1 MTPLADRIPTMSDTD
16 LASLRANAAHL
27 AEHGSANQMVA
38 ASDVMPVIDT
48 EVARRAALP
57 KPPKPPRKPTAK
69 KPPPATGHQTALAKA

>member
-48 EVARRAALP
+48 EVPLARARDAFERLDAGTQFG
-57 KPPKPPRKPTAK
+57 KVVVT
-69 KPPPATGHQTALAKA
+69 TG